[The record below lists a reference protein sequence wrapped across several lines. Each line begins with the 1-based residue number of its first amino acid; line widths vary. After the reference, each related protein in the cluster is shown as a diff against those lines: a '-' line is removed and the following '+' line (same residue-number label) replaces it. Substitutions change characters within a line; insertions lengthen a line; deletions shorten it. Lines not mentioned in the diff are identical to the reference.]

1 MMGYIYFF
9 SFSLVRLAGPGTL
22 EKMMLALGF

>member
-9 SFSLVRLAGPGTL
+9 FFTGAPGWAGTL